1 MEKEPSHADLILYP
15 ALRLNL
21 GWGFEI
27 LGFGKGGARE
37 GSEGAEW
44 GEWTDEGEREDLNVV
59 ESKVVEIGSTGQ
71 TGCLS
76 RSDRSGQT
84 DKENAILWF
93 DHLGLKLIMI
103 NFN

>member
-44 GEWTDEGEREDLNVV
+44 GEWTDEGEREDLNAVGP
-59 ESKVVEIGSTGQ
+59 KVVETGSAGQ

-76 RSDRSGQT
+76 QSDRSGQA

>member
-1 MEKEPSHADLILYP
+1 M
-15 ALRLNL
+15 
-21 GWGFEI
+21 
-27 LGFGKGGARE
+27 RE
-37 GSEGAEW
+37 LSEASQLMRER
-44 GEWTDEGEREDLNVV
+44 EREDLNNVGP
-59 ESKVVEIGSTGQ
+59 KVVETGSTGQ